1 VTAGT
6 GCAWTATSNVSWITI
21 TAGASGSG
29 NGAVSYSVPTNNSG
43 GPRTGTLTVAGQT
56 VTVTEAD
63 VNRPTPP
70 GHLRV
75 KGGSH

>member
-1 VTAGT
+1 
-6 GCAWTATSNVSWITI
+6 
-21 TAGASGSG
+21 
-29 NGAVSYSVPTNNSG
+29 VSYSVPANNSG

-56 VTVTEAD
+56 VTVTESD

-75 KGGSH
+75 KSGDH